1 MSALPVLIAND
12 VRLLYRSGYI
22 AVSAIVII
30 LFALGASRLSIP
42 PAGFVADF
50 AAAIVIFLAVMSP
63 FLTVGVLLLN
73 ERTEGVLISLAVSPA
88 PLWQSLLSR
97 TIVIAALSVVE
108 MFVLFFAAF
117 GSSVDAGL
125 LLAGLVSISVV
136 SILLGVVAVAPHS
149 ALYEYILP
157 MVGWVL
163 FLSAPAMAAF
173 ARLDPLWTVWHPMAP
188 AQRLLA
194 GAFGAPGGLPLVYSV
209 LGSILWA
216 GLAGLAAARGLARMQ
231 RAEGEE

>member
-97 TIVIAALSVVE
+97 TIVIAALSIAE

-125 LLAGLVSISVV
+125 LLAGLMSISVV
-136 SILLGVVAVAPHS
+136 SVLLGVAAVAPHS

-173 ARLDPLWTVWHPMAP
+173 AGLDPLWTVWHPMAP
-188 AQRLLA
+188 AQHLLA
-194 GAFGAPGGLPLVYSV
+194 GAFGAQGGFPLIYSMT
-209 LGSILWA
+209 GSLLWA